1 MSVAIISSI
10 SVWCLPSGA
19 YNTSQDAAQSGQTH
33 PDSNATST
41 TTNLLCNLTASYS
54 SSPREFSS
62 LSLDHSPPTH
72 HYPRWSS
79 CLQSVGHGHT
89 HTHTHTLSLSLSLSP
104 IPTQFSA
111 RNHLSTWMLRCP
123 WSDSPHF
130 HLKKAFHL
138 FSITMCSL

>member
-79 CLQSVGHGHT
+79 CLQSLGHGHT
-89 HTHTHTLSLSLSLSP
+89 HTHTHTLSLSLSLS
-104 IPTQFSA
+104 
-111 RNHLSTWMLRCP
+111 LSP
-123 WSDSPHF
+123 PSPPSSLHVIISLLGCSGV
-130 HLKKAFHL
+130 HGLILHI
-138 FSITMCSL
+138 SI